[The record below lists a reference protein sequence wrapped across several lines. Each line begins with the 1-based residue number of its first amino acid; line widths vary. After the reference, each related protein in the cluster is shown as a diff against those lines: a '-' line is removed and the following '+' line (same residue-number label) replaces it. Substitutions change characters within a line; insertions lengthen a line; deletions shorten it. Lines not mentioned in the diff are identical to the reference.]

1 MQYEYFRDSR
11 EYFAMGLCVA
21 YGHFHRA
28 IELLY
33 CIETPKPVSIDG
45 VEMTVGEGELLFV
58 PPFAYHKFPRIE
70 PHKALCV
77 VLPITYTDLFEKQTV
92 NQCLTSLIFTDKALA
107 ADIYTHLIQLKNAKN
122 PLLRSGIYNYC
133 LGKVLEN
140 AVLTARESKHENDFV
155 IRTLTYLE
163 THYTEKLTL
172 EAVARDLGY
181 NRCYFPRCSVKVFI
195 PIFVRISIPCASTN
209 HCSFFLSIRLQRP
222 LNGSAFAIC
231 KAITRTLNALSDS
244 RPPHGFPPAKINFS
258 QF

>member
-1 MQYEYFRDSR
+1 MQYEYFRDSH

-33 CIETPKPVSIDG
+33 CIETPKPISIDG

-92 NQCLTSLIFTDKALA
+92 NQRLTNLIFTDKALA
-107 ADIYTHLIQLKNAKN
+107 ADIYAHLLQLKNAKN

-140 AVLTARESKHENDFV
+140 AVLTARESKRENDFV

-181 NRCYFPRCSVKVFI
+181 NRCYFSTLFSQSFHSNFCTYLNTM
-195 PIFVRISIPCASTN
+195 RINKSLQLLSEHSIAEVAERVGFCN
-209 HCSFFLSIRLQRP
+209 LQSYYTHFKRIV
-222 LNGSAFAIC
+222 GQ
-231 KAITRTLNALSDS
+231 
-244 RPPHGFPPAKINFS
+244 PPAAWLSACKN
-258 QF
+258 